1 MQVFDL
7 ATQWHWMAA
16 NSAYDRDMKLVGVIE
31 KDAEFREVS
40 ADASAY
46 PEAKIKVEALV
57 PEGWR
62 LLSLRREDS

>member
-1 MQVFDL
+1 
-7 ATQWHWMAA
+7 MAA
-16 NSAYDRDMKLVGVIE
+16 SSAYDRDMKLVGVIE
-31 KDAEFREVS
+31 KDAEISEVS

-46 PEAKIKVEALV
+46 HEAQIKIEALV